1 MTAPPP
7 GAAEMTRTM
16 LTATPQMVPWRS
28 QGRRSRAQRVAIG
41 PADRKAGAAGRS
53 GSPSQPSR
61 PQGRR
66 SGSPGRSPRQS
77 GATNFRPEWS
87 STTTKRHTC
96 GCDECGRDLGYCY
109 HGART
114 FAQPPQHGQC
124 RHHSLAFQRID
135 VLCWTVRVLL
145 HRTCAGGRQL
155 AAPADRAE
163 SLPGRARHAGA
174 DRLVVH
180 LPDGGVRG
188 RARRRVRAAPLV
200 RCSRLRWGCSSSS
213 ARATSTTT

>member
-1 MTAPPP
+1 MTPPHRKWSH
-7 GAAEMTRTM
+7 GDRRREAA
-16 LTATPQMVPWRS
+16 A
-28 QGRRSRAQRVAIG
+28 VAIQ
-41 PADRKAGAAGRS
+41 PRWPDAARAADRHEFRA
-53 GSPSQPSR
+53 PNCR
-61 PQGRR
+61 PGWR
-66 SGSPGRSPRQS
+66 
-77 GATNFRPEWS
+77 

-96 GCDECGRDLGYCY
+96 GCDECGRDLGYSN

-124 RHHSLAFQRID
+124 RHHSLAFQRTD

-145 HRTCAGGRQL
+145 HRAGAGSRQL

-163 SLPGRARHAGA
+163 PVSGGAGHAGA

-180 LPDGGVRG
+180 LPDGRVRS

-200 RCSRLRWGCSSSS
+200 PGDLLDGVVLRLSVRP
-213 ARATSTTT
+213 TSTTT